1 MSGWVELRTV
11 IEGLNRER
19 PALALLLVAFLLL
32 SGWMLSQPHDLTS
45 AGHLKDE
52 EGYYP
57 WAELYLDGHWSLPL
71 QLANG
76 DYRDEEV
83 LTIESGLPPLQV
95 AWEVVALDP
104 DGRLDDLRVSVAFND
119 GAPAANATVRI
130 PRPQDALET
139 MTDAGG
145 TAELRGLPAGN
156 PPLEVRASR
165 DGNSMVYRT
174 LLEVPLGNAARYGIT
189 LLTSIE
195 FLSDRTLG
203 GSLEV
208 QQEGDRE
215 GLTVRFNGQTRGET
229 DVQGRLNLGELGLKR
244 GTLKVERDGS
254 PVGGATLLLDGRE
267 LGQTDAQG
275 RVATAV
281 VEQVRL
287 TVTVQDIL
295 GVPVHGA
302 SVELARREPDAPSE
316 HLGVTTA
323 SGKLVMERELELG
336 EYQLET
342 HWTIDGYDPPLVS
355 GIAEVDGEYHYV
367 NHWPPGPSA
376 ALMPLILIGA
386 EALFGTL
393 LALMAGVAT
402 YGLAR
407 CWCGWRVAWLATAFT
422 LANATV
428 LLLWFGQWMGD
439 LAAVSFALSGL
450 WLVVEA
456 AHRGQEDG
464 ASRAVLLLTLAG
476 GVLFGLGVTMRYTTV
491 VMCGA
496 PYLYI
501 AWLNLPPGKIRKFPQ
516 RLRTALTWPAVR
528 DPLLQAGALTV
539 GLLLVGIPL
548 AAYNAHYFGG
558 PFNSGYQ
565 SRNQLEVSG
574 DSDNL
579 TVETHEASQSMW
591 EGYVALGEQERDN
604 LPQVAKFVAAF
615 FPALLCALPGAWAL
629 RRQPA
634 AGVALGWWLGS
645 ISTIYLTQG
654 WVLANTFTDI
664 RYYLPLAPPA
674 GILAAAGLVRLSE
687 ALEPGK
693 WLALGAV
700 ALIIASGATAFLDA
714 EAELQQRWTR
724 GPQQQ
729 PTIGVT
735 IFQLDANPHQF
746 LNQRVH
752 IGAAEVVELR
762 SSGAA
767 LLRDPVNH
775 NATLMLVF
783 GQHSV
788 ALEPGERI
796 AVSAQFRVDQH
807 QENDYALFLQSANDL
822 EHLQGPQ
829 GEQPVAQQHQ
839 SPQPPP
845 GQPREKPPLN
855 AAQQLA
861 LTLGLASAA
870 LVNGGAAWVA
880 WRRWS

>member
-1 MSGWVELRTV
+1 M
-11 IEGLNRER
+11 IERLDRER

-32 SGWMLSQPHDLTS
+32 SGWMLSQPHDLTT

-71 QLANG
+71 QMTNG

-95 AWEVVALDP
+95 TWEVLALDP
-104 DGRLDDLRVSVAFND
+104 AGRMDALVVSVAFND
-119 GAPAANATVRI
+119 GAPAANAPVRI
-130 PRPQDALET
+130 PRPQGALEPT
-139 MTDAGG
+139 TDADGS
-145 TAELRGLPAGN
+145 AELWGLPAGN

-165 DGNSMVYRT
+165 DGSSVVYRT
-174 LLEVPLGNAARYGIT
+174 LLDVPLGNAARYGIT
-189 LLTSIE
+189 SLTNIE

-203 GSLEV
+203 GLLEV
-208 QQEGDRE
+208 QLPGDRE
-215 GLTVRFNGQTRGET
+215 GLTVRFNGQVRGET
-229 DVQGRLNLGELGLKR
+229 DAQGRLELGDLRAKH
-244 GTLKVERDGS
+244 GTLRVERDGTA
-254 PVGGATLLLDGRE
+254 VGGATLLLDGRE
-267 LGQTDAQG
+267 LGQTNAQG
-275 RVATAV
+275 QRTAAL

-287 TVTVQDIL
+287 TITLRDIL
-295 GVPVHGA
+295 GVPIGEA
-302 SVELARREPDAPSE
+302 SVELARREPEAPSE
-316 HLGVTTA
+316 LLGVTAA
-323 SGKLVMERELELG
+323 SGTLVVERELELG

-342 HWTIDGYDPPLVS
+342 HWAIDGYDPPLAS
-355 GIAEVDGEYHYV
+355 GIAEVEGEYHYV

-386 EALFGTL
+386 EELFGTL
-393 LALMAGVAT
+393 LALMACAAT

-407 CWCGWRVAWLATAFT
+407 RWFGWRIAWLATAFT
-422 LANATV
+422 LTNATV

-439 LAAVSFALSGL
+439 LAAVSFALPGL

-456 AHRGQEDG
+456 AHRGRREG
-464 ASRAVLLLTLAG
+464 ASRAVLLLALAG

-501 AWLNLPPGKIRKFPQ
+501 GWLNLPAGRTRDFLQ
-516 RLRTALTWPAVR
+516 RLRTALAWPAVR

-565 SRNQLEVSG
+565 SRNLLEVSG

-591 EGYVALGEQERDN
+591 EGYVALGEQEREN
-604 LPQVAKFVAAF
+604 LPQVAKFVAVF

-674 GILAAAGLVRLSE
+674 GILAAAGLARISGS
-687 ALEPGK
+687 LELGK
-693 WLALGAV
+693 WLALAAA
-700 ALIIASGATAFLDA
+700 ALIVASGATAFLDV
-714 EAELQQRWTR
+714 EAELQQRWTS

-729 PTIGVT
+729 PATEVT
-735 IFQLDANPHQF
+735 IFQLDTMPEQF
-746 LNQRVH
+746 LNRRVH
-752 IGAAEVVELR
+752 VGAAEVVELR
-762 SSGAA
+762 GSGAA
-767 LLRDPVNH
+767 LLRAPVAH
-775 NATLMLVF
+775 HATVMLVF

-796 AVSAQFRVDQH
+796 SLFAQFRADQH
-807 QENDYALFLQSANDL
+807 PENNYALFLQSANDL
-822 EHLQGPQ
+822 EHLLGPN
-829 GEQPVAQQHQ
+829 GEQPLAQQHQ
-839 SPQPPP
+839 PPQPPP
-845 GQPREKPPLN
+845 GQTRGKPPLN
-855 AAQQLA
+855 EAQRMA
-861 LTLGLASAA
+861 LTFGLAAA
-870 LVNGGAAWVA
+870 VLTNGGAAWVA